1 MEHMLDGVSNDPQVA
16 RQTVAAVIRQL
27 EEVLQQ
33 SRLQRGK
40 AGSSSSSLSGIHSA
54 TSSRTAAAEL
64 DSAAP
69 QTAAAAADENGW
81 AQQAG
86 AVLAAELAQP
96 GSLAA
101 VLAVAAEPMPAL
113 LLPTSM
119 SPTEAL
125 AVMEAARRGT
135 AVVVSADGSVAG
147 VVTLELLRRCL
158 PGVDSAAAVQ
168 GGAQGLPDQKQEMH
182 TRSEDALV
190 VGVTTRPAGGSGDP

>member
-40 AGSSSSSLSGIHSA
+40 AGSSSSSSSSLNGISG
-54 TSSRTAAAEL
+54 SSGAPPPAAEAAA
-64 DSAAP
+64 SVP
-69 QTAAAAADENGW
+69 QPDGKDL

>member
-1 MEHMLDGVSNDPQVA
+1 MLDGVSSDPQVA
-16 RQTVAAVIRQL
+16 RQTVAAVIHQL

-33 SRLQRGK
+33 SMLQRGK
-40 AGSSSSSLSGIHSA
+40 AGSSSSSSSSLNGISG
-54 TSSRTAAAEL
+54 SSGAPPPAAEAAA
-64 DSAAP
+64 SVP
-69 QTAAAAADENGW
+69 QPDGKDL

-125 AVMEAARRGT
+125 AVMEAAGRGT
-135 AVVVSADGSVAG
+135 AVVVGADGSVAG
-147 VVTLELLRRCL
+147 VVTVQLLQHYL
-158 PGVDSAAAVQ
+158 SGVDGLAAVQ
-168 GGAQGLPDQKQEMH
+168 AGAQGLPTQKQQMQNPP
-182 TRSEDALV
+182 EDALV
-190 VGVTTRPAGGSGDP
+190 VGLTTGPANGSGDP